1 MSGNISTRPAVRE
14 GRKEERIDA
23 MVYWKLLMVA
33 YKAQRGW
40 KRIPPAQ
47 RKQLLESAAKQAR
60 KHGPVVAK
68 QVSAAL
74 QNARKGR

>member
-1 MSGNISTRPAVRE
+1 MA
-14 GRKEERIDA
+14 A
-23 MVYWKLLMVA
+23 WKLLALA

-47 RKQLLESAAKQAR
+47 RKKLLETAGKQAR

-68 QVSAAL
+68 QIGTAI